1 VTCVT
6 TILLPPVIQ
15 QFSRSIKRAK
25 KTQKCTKSFLMDIM
39 EAKSTNSLSK
49 NNIIT
54 LSSLLLGVTKIDD
67 RRNSKC
73 RFCHRRKV
81 FERFIRLIQG
91 LNLPRGSMKAM
102 DGAEQSRRG
111 SMEAICVGSQHVCS
125 HSDLSPEGLRP
136 ADCAKYPATV
146 TFIAHGSL
154 TLLYSHIC

>member
-1 VTCVT
+1 MTCVT

-54 LSSLLLGVTKIDD
+54 LSSLLLGVMKIDD

-73 RFCHRRKV
+73 RFWHRRKV

-111 SMEAICVGSQHVCS
+111 SMEAICGLLAINQLLADWPSQASGRPVGGVYGTYKNSNLNQS
-125 HSDLSPEGLRP
+125 RRR
-136 ADCAKYPATV
+136 
-146 TFIAHGSL
+146 
-154 TLLYSHIC
+154 TLWE